1 LTALSLTQAI
11 QEGAHLSLF
20 LVKDQSSKVGCVE
33 IDLLLC
39 ALYILYVALSLSLSL
54 SFALVKFTL
63 FEERFLVLLNALFF
77 FCLFGFL
84 FMMLTA
90 GWDQGLLG
98 MCVGEKRKL
107 KIPSSLGYG
116 DRGSPPKIPGTVW

>member
-1 LTALSLTQAI
+1 MTALSLTQAI

-20 LVKDQSSKVGCVE
+20 LVKDQSSKVSCVE

-39 ALYILYVALSLSLSL
+39 ALYILYVSLSLSPSPSL

-77 FCLFGFL
+77 FVCLGF
-84 FMMLTA
+84 
-90 GWDQGLLG
+90 
-98 MCVGEKRKL
+98 C
-107 KIPSSLGYG
+107 S
-116 DRGSPPKIPGTVW
+116 

>member
-1 LTALSLTQAI
+1 LLTALSLTQAI

-20 LVKDQSSKVGCVE
+20 LVKDQSSKVSCVE

-39 ALYILYVALSLSLSL
+39 ALYILYVSLSLSLSL

-77 FCLFGFL
+77 FVCLGF
-84 FMMLTA
+84 
-90 GWDQGLLG
+90 
-98 MCVGEKRKL
+98 C
-107 KIPSSLGYG
+107 S
-116 DRGSPPKIPGTVW
+116 